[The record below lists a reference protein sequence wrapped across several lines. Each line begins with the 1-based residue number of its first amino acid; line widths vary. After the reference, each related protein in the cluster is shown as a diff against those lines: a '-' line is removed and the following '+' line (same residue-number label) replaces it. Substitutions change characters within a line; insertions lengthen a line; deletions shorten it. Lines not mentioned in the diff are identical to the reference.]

1 MNVEPKRRFSGLG
14 WNGHRRHLLETL
26 LPAIVDHPFERLTL
40 VSLARISGVSLWVL
54 RRAFDNAQNLLRAAT
69 AHAIEAVLAEL
80 DHEERDDAGV
90 MDAIALYARYLARQ
104 MQSENYRNLLLIV
117 IRNGSTATW
126 AHEAYNERIIARI
139 CRDLETT
146 VLNAGRRLG
155 MTVLMKEGV
164 ARRLYKRIET
174 SLALPSLL
182 PQTMELTPG
191 EVEEILE
198 AAAREAFASTFAY
211 EDQGLWHPP
220 AGALRPVSGNV
231 AARA

>member
-14 WNGHRRHLLETL
+14 WSEHRHHLLEML

-40 VSLARISGVSLWVL
+40 VSLARISGISLWVL

-80 DHEERDDAGV
+80 DYEEGDEAGV
-90 MDAIALYARYLARQ
+90 MDAIARYACYLARK
-104 MQSENYRNLLLIV
+104 MQSENYRNLLLIM
-117 IRNGSTATW
+117 IRNGSTVTW
-126 AHEAYNERIIARI
+126 ACQAYNERIIARI
-139 CRDLETT
+139 CNDLETA

-155 MTVLMKEGV
+155 ITVLMKEGV
-164 ARRLYKRIET
+164 AKRLYKRIET

-182 PQTMELTPG
+182 PGRIELAPG
-191 EVEEILE
+191 EIEHILE
-198 AAAREAFASTFAY
+198 AAAKEAFASTFAY
-211 EDQGLWHPP
+211 DDQGLWHPP
-220 AGALRPVSGNV
+220 AESFRPSSSKV